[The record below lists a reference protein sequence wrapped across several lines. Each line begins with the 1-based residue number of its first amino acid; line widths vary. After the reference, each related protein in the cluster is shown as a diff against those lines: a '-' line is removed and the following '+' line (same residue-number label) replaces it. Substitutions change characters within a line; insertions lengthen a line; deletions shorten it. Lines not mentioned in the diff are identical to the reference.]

1 MMTPIDPTTP
11 IAVTLQV
18 HQWNAVLG
26 ILNNQTVEPY
36 RVTAP
41 LIETITTQANAAV
54 AALAPPELPAPAPPA
69 ALPNGEDR
77 HVSD

>member
-18 HQWNAVLG
+18 QAWNALLG
-26 ILNNQTVEPY
+26 ILNDQTAAPY

-41 LIETITTQANAAV
+41 LIEAITSQANAAV
-54 AALAPPELPAPAPPA
+54 AALQPPELPAPP